1 MRGLL
6 LGGVEELC
14 EYRAICGKI
23 CGCTEETGQLLLR
36 PGLPCGADSLKSS
49 VSLSFLGNSPALTV
63 KVAQRKK
70 SMLV

>member
-14 EYRAICGKI
+14 EYRAICGKMY
-23 CGCTEETGQLLLR
+23 GCTEETGQLLLR
-36 PGLPCGADSLKSS
+36 PGLPCGTDSLKSS
-49 VSLSFLGNSPALTV
+49 VSLSFLGNSPTLAI
-63 KVAQRKK
+63 KVTRWKK